1 MSERFP
7 MRGLATALAALSLL
21 SGCAYPAPSSSPAAD
36 GSSVPEASHALPPDA
51 AYMPSAAPFVS
62 AFLSASSSI
71 VSVSL
76 AGCDGSISHGTAFF
90 LGDGM
95 LLTSAGLVE
104 GAQEVLV
111 RPAGMD
117 PARASIISL
126 LPASS
131 LALLSVPSSLPS
143 PPALGWLEPDLV
155 EEGMPLLA
163 VHHAS
168 PSSPPAA
175 ASGIVSSA
183 SRSEGVPVA
192 VFADLSLPLSAG
204 APLLSASGLVV
215 GVVLDAAPSPLG
227 AYAVTYASLEED
239 LYLALSGDA
248 FLPPPCEGPGF
259 LEVGMVLQDMCAK
272 GSVWACM
279 ELGLRVDLLG
289 LPLDLPLDL
298 PRGCPDESPS
308 CFDALAPSRLGDDP
322 VLDSLAEACVDE
334 GSAWLDA
341 CSLLASLAPSGSD
354 YAVIA
359 VTCGGRTMP
368 SVRCGDV

>member
-1 MSERFP
+1 
-7 MRGLATALAALSLL
+7 MRGLAPALLALSLL
-21 SGCAYPAPSSSPAAD
+21 PGCAYPAPSSSPSAD
-36 GSSVPEASHALPPDA
+36 GSSVPEASHSLPSDA
-51 AYMPSAAPFVS
+51 AYTPSASPFVS
-62 AFLSASSSI
+62 VFFSASASV
-71 VSVSL
+71 VSVSS
-76 AGCDGSISHGTAFF
+76 AGCDGSISRGTAFF
-90 LGDGM
+90 LDEGV

-117 PARASIISL
+117 AVRASVVSL
-126 LPASS
+126 LPSS
-131 LALLSVPSSLPS
+131 GLALLSVPSSLPS
-143 PPALGWLEPDLV
+143 PPALGWLESDLV

-204 APLLSASGLVV
+204 APLLSAAGLVA

-227 AYAVTYASLEED
+227 AYAVTYASLEDD

-248 FLPPPCEGPGF
+248 FPPPPCEGPGF
-259 LEVGMVLQDMCAK
+259 LEVGMVLQDMCSK

-289 LPLDLPLDL
+289 LPFDLPVDVPLDL
-298 PRGCPDESPS
+298 SQGCLDEPS
-308 CFDALAPSRLGDDP
+308 SCLDALAPSRLGDDP
-322 VLDSLAEACVDE
+322 VLDSLAEACVEE
-334 GSAWLDA
+334 GSTWLDA

-359 VTCGGRTMP
+359 VTCGGRTVS